1 MNEIIVPLTDDER
14 SVLMIAAEGEYM
26 IPMGRWEVPIKSLA
40 ARGYM
45 RMLDAVNYVIT
56 PAGRVA
62 SEAAE
67 NDAIRG
73 MINAGNRAYGA

>member
-1 MNEIIVPLTDDER
+1 
-14 SVLMIAAEGEYM
+14 
-26 IPMGRWEVPIKSLA
+26 
-40 ARGYM
+40 M

-56 PAGRVA
+56 PAGLAA

-67 NDAIRG
+67 DDAIRG

>member
-1 MNEIIVPLTDDER
+1 MTDIIALLSNDER
-14 SVLMIAAEGEYM
+14 AVLMIAAQGQYM
-26 IPMGRWEVPIKSLA
+26 IPIGRWELPIKALT

-56 PAGRVA
+56 PAGLAA

-67 NDAIRG
+67 DDAIRG